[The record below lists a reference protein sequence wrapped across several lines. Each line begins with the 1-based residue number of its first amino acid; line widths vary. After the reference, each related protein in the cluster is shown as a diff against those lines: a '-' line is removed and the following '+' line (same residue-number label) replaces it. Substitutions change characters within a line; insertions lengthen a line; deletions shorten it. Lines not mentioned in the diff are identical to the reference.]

1 MKKIFSIIMIS
12 MLMVTSL
19 FSAAAF
25 ATGNSANTNQNQQ
38 NGWNKQVPQDM
49 KNHVFGKITAI
60 SENSVTISVVEM
72 KKPENTDGQ
81 KFDARPENN
90 ENGNNQQKPTEE
102 QLAEMKKNFENM
114 FTATGETKTI
124 DISNAKFGR
133 ERRKPKDNNSANN
146 STTTEEKT
154 KTYKDYAVGDYVAIE
169 LSGEN
174 TNVAKEVS
182 DIGRMPGG
190 PRGFGKDG
198 NGNNGNKGNGWNK
211 NNKGNN
217 N

>member
-12 MLMVTSL
+12 MLIVTSL
-19 FSAAAF
+19 FSVTAF
-25 ATGNSANTNQNQQ
+25 ATGNSVNVNQNQQ
-38 NGWNKQVPQDM
+38 NGMKQPPQDM

-81 KFDARPENN
+81 KFNARPENN
-90 ENGNNQQKPTEE
+90 GNGNNQQKPTEE
-102 QLAEMKKNFENM
+102 QLAGMKKNFENM

-146 STTTEEKT
+146 NSTTTEEKT
-154 KTYKDYAVGDYVAIE
+154 KTYKDYAVGDYITIE
-169 LSGEN
+169 LTGEN

-198 NGNNGNKGNGWNK
+198 KGNNGNNGNGWNK